1 MRTDGSLVGTRWGPI
16 SAIGPQPR
24 RLRENEAWVGT
35 SIRPWGS
42 RRLPRTLQAS
52 DRRRTLFRELL
63 RRAEGV
69 PAAFADGETGVVDT
83 VVFPVLGFDFWPSEL
98 LVATRHGHRRVPR
111 SEVLQIDVREP
122 RIVVG
127 TTSREPL
134 ERHRGRRNERHGD
147 EHRLHRLQRRH
158 DLVQVRMLPR
168 RHRQKTDA
176 LVGGR

>member
-24 RLRENEAWVGT
+24 RMHENEVWVGT
-35 SIRPWGS
+35 PTRPWGS
-42 RRLPRTLQAS
+42 RRLPQTLRAG

-69 PAAFADGETGVVDT
+69 PVEFADGETGVVDT

-98 LVATRHGHRRVPR
+98 IVATRHGHRRVPR
-111 SEVLQIDVREP
+111 SAVLQIDVHEP

-134 ERHRGRRNERHGD
+134 ERGRSRRNERHSD
-147 EHRLHRLQRRH
+147 EQRLHRLQRRN
-158 DLVQVRMLPR
+158 DLVQERMLPS
-168 RHRQKTDA
+168 RHRQKTETP
-176 LVGGR
+176 VRGR